1 MSTDYAKQ
9 IDILNELWMDFS
21 NEEILQEFIELND
34 VGLPLACFIANG
46 IVESTPIAEELIN
59 ETFRS
64 LLDLFEIGK
73 DTGFKD
79 LGEISENLYGK

>member
-1 MSTDYAKQ
+1 LSTDYAKQ